1 MIITYPI
8 QIPYTKG
15 SAQRV
20 LPDTVFNNSEILSGS
35 YPMGKNRFWHG
46 GVHVHPADRAS
57 PIRAIADGDVVAY
70 RFDEADSTDAFF
82 DKAPYSRSFVLLKH
96 ETELGQTNLGTASM
110 TFYSL
115 YMHLQEWGKVKGKA
129 APGAVNFLRKVVPAH
144 PKLDKQGGPLLDKHK
159 RPIMVKESTE
169 QAPVSAD
176 GACHSGA
183 GFARVKRDD
192 ILGYCGSIPDNMTMP
207 SRGIHFEVFFSDVS
221 FLDNAKKTVWG
232 RSVLTTELH
241 VLEELL
247 KKETIS
253 VDPAKPLSVD
263 KAGSGDGYQK
273 ITVNKH
279 AYWVSEDQMTS
290 AEVDV
295 PNPKNKK
302 QTIKQ
307 TQHHA
312 NAKDLHVYK
321 KNPVKNQ
328 KTLAKGSNAIA
339 WMDPWMKAGEFREE
353 TVDGKTWV
361 QVFVPAGNDLYWA
374 EKSTI
379 QYSSDADWPDFHKLE
394 ETGAFSSDGFI
405 DHDGLQ
411 ALFAAYEKDRADKN
425 LSALAADE
433 DKLRHLITRH
443 PTEWSKQDIAKRF
456 GRVMEEDFGS
466 AKLKPQQFAKLTAH
480 IERLS
485 FWEQVPGL
493 PAATGIWHAHPV
505 KFVEHLAKCMWLSK
519 TELEQIYPEENGTGE
534 KISHGTS
541 DAVRE
546 KYRFDLNKC
555 CYRYGVNSRMRQT
568 HFFGQGAVES
578 GSLTTM
584 LETASGDK
592 YENNKMLGNTQK
604 GDGPLFKGRGFK
616 QLTGRFNYGEY
627 WSFKGWLTKGK
638 DFDVGW
644 EHDATKR
651 FPPVDRPDR
660 LTDTTFNCI
669 DAGCWYMSVFRGRTA
684 AAMDMDDVRAVT
696 KAINGGETGLPDREL
711 FTARIRKVL
720 L

>member
-15 SAQRV
+15 AAQRV

-46 GVHVHPADRAS
+46 GVHLHPADRAS
-57 PIRAIADGDVVAY
+57 PIRAIADGEVVAY

-82 DKAPYSRSFVLLKH
+82 DKTPYSRSFVLLKH
-96 ETELGQTNLGTASM
+96 ETELGQTNLGSASL

-129 APGAVNFLRKVVPAH
+129 APLAVNFLRKIVPAH
-144 PKLDKQGGPLLDKHK
+144 PKLDKQGSPVLDKHK
-159 RPIMVKESTE
+159 RPMTVKESVEAAT
-169 QAPVSAD
+169 PTAD

-183 GFARVKRDD
+183 GFARVKRGD
-192 ILGYCGSIPDNMTMP
+192 ILGYCGSIPDNMTTP

-221 FLDNAKKTVWG
+221 FLENAKKTVWG
-232 RSVLTTELH
+232 RCVLTAELQ

-247 KKETIS
+247 QKETLS
-253 VDPAKPLSVD
+253 VDPAKPLTVD

-273 ITVNKH
+273 ITVGKH
-279 AYWVSEDQMTS
+279 SYWVSEDQITS

-328 KTLAKGSNAIA
+328 KTLAKGSSVVP

-353 TVDGKTWV
+353 SADGKTWV
-361 QVFVPAGNDLYWA
+361 QVFLPAGNDVYWA
-374 EKSTI
+374 EKSAIKT
-379 QYSSDADWPDFHKLE
+379 SSDADWPDFHKLE

-411 ALFAAYEKDRADKN
+411 SLFAAYEKDRADKN
-425 LSALAADE
+425 LTALAADE
-433 DKLRHLITRH
+433 DKLRHLVTRH

-456 GRVMEEDFGS
+456 GRVKEEEFGS
-466 AKLKPQQFAKLTAH
+466 AKLTPEQFTRLTAH

-485 FWEQVPGL
+485 FWEEVPGL

-505 KFVEHLAKCMWLSK
+505 KFIEHLAKCMWLSK
-519 TELEQIYPEENGTGE
+519 SELEQIYPEESGLGE
-534 KISHGTS
+534 NISNGTS

-546 KYRFDLNKC
+546 KYRVDINKC

-578 GSLTTM
+578 GSLTLM
-584 LETASGDK
+584 LEIASGEK
-592 YENNKMLGNTQK
+592 YNNNKGLGNTQP
-604 GDGPLFKGRGFK
+604 GDGPRFKGRGFK
-616 QLTGRFNYGEY
+616 QLTGRYNYAEY
-627 WSFKGWLTKGK
+627 WCFKGWLKKGK
-638 DFDVGW
+638 DFDGGW
-644 EHDATKR
+644 EHDASKR
-651 FPPVDRPDR
+651 FPPVDKPER
-660 LTDTTFNCI
+660 LIETTFNCI
-669 DAGCWYMSVFRGRTA
+669 DAGCWYMTVFRGRTA
-684 AAMDMDDVRAVT
+684 AAMDIDDVTAVT
-696 KAINGGETGLPDREL
+696 KAINGGDVGLPERKL